1 MEMRQ
6 AFMLFVFAHTLGYYY
21 LSSFRS
27 GRSVLRLAVELLL
40 YIAATAVVFLPVL
53 DGNNYLYALAIIVFH
68 ISADI
73 LLYIVSRRLSDPR
86 GRAAAFLSVEAVRL
100 AGFAVMAFFYGV
112 RWGFFEPWRE
122 VHFFLSAMDLDYSQV
137 LAWLFAAL
145 VLIRPVNILVK
156 KVLSLTCGCGPE
168 GRHYGALTGAVE
180 RILYAAMVFY
190 GSWIAFAI
198 IFFAKCALFCLRI
211 KNDPE
216 TGMRFYLGSLL
227 SALSVIPVALTAA
240 SFI

>member
-1 MEMRQ
+1 MNWSDWNIDPARLADAFVYDPQ
-6 AFMLFVFAHTLGYYY
+6 APLIFSSGLFV
-21 LSSFRS
+21 
-27 GRSVLRLAVELLL
+27 
-40 YIAATAVVFLPVL
+40 
-53 DGNNYLYALAIIVFH
+53 
-68 ISADI
+68 
-73 LLYIVSRRLSDPR
+73 
-86 GRAAAFLSVEAVRL
+86 
-100 AGFAVMAFFYGV
+100 
-112 RWGFFEPWRE
+112 
-122 VHFFLSAMDLDYSQV
+122 
-137 LAWLFAAL
+137 WLFAAL

-156 KVLSLTCGCGPE
+156 KVLSLICGCGPE

-198 IFFAKCALFCLRI
+198 IYFAKCALFCLRI

-216 TGMRFYLGSLL
+216 TGMRLYLGSLL